1 MSLTVEVWR
10 PWEAITVNRSV
21 QSTDKSF
28 LRWLT
33 GKCFLYKH
41 HHSEGSQQ
49 SVGPE
54 PTSLKSLSWYLKT
67 GEKRL
72 LLSKVFLFCHKLQYN
87 SFQVPRY
94 KILEIFLSGSDDK
107 LYSVGQP
114 DFSPPPSPRICLSLR
129 ALVWNSLLWWVAFIS
144 PLLRGESWSPGHWH
158 TLYYQNALADTRQG
172 LSYHHSKRAFQILGT
187 RNLPKRSHLQILRPP
202 LPIRVTQIYF
212 NNMHAIFPLSH
223 LKPST

>member
-21 QSTDKSF
+21 QLTDKSF

-33 GKCFLYKH
+33 GKCLLYKH

-94 KILEIFLSGSDDK
+94 KILEIFYLALMTNCILLVS
-107 LYSVGQP
+107 QI
-114 DFSPPPSPRICLSLR
+114 FSPPPSPRICLSLQ
-129 ALVWNSLLWWVAFIS
+129 ALGWNSLLWWVAFIS
-144 PLLRGESWSPGHWH
+144 PLLRGESGSPGHWH

-172 LSYHHSKRAFQILGT
+172 LNYHHSKRSFQILGT
-187 RNLPKRSHLQILRPP
+187 RNLPKRSHLQILGPP
-202 LPIRVTQIYF
+202 FL
-212 NNMHAIFPLSH
+212 
-223 LKPST
+223 